1 MSKSVKEWLE
11 ELPEEIRDKAISN
24 TKAALL
30 EENAK
35 DDSLK
40 GAIAGAFIWGETP
53 EGHKYWQ
60 EIFESL

>member
-30 EENAK
+30 EEVAVAK
-35 DDSLK
+35 SLK
-40 GAIAGAFIWGETP
+40 EAVLGAFIWGETP

-60 EIFESL
+60 EIHESL